1 MCIPSWREPYQSL
14 LALVRFFG
22 SLLCNV
28 RFPVSPNPIIS
39 PLREIPSIEQI
50 PSSSWHTLLHMPF
63 HTDQPKYDETQKPK
77 KTSQTY
83 QKCTVFNPIGLSH
96 ILLNQLTCAV
106 AVAAAASV
114 LWNLFVCFPA
124 KRVRANAFRNVEYWR
139 VDEEL
144 EVKKRDAALLEEE
157 VEETN
162 LLTEVGLKRRA
173 RVRVEGDMVAM
184 CEVVRW

>member
-1 MCIPSWREPYQSL
+1 M
-14 LALVRFFG
+14 
-22 SLLCNV
+22 
-28 RFPVSPNPIIS
+28 
-39 PLREIPSIEQI
+39 
-50 PSSSWHTLLHMPF
+50 
-63 HTDQPKYDETQKPK
+63 
-77 KTSQTY
+77 
-83 QKCTVFNPIGLSH
+83 
-96 ILLNQLTCAV
+96 

-139 VDEEL
+139 ADEEL